1 MSESKGFDMSKMST
15 AGKVLITASALYVI
29 DVLFFG
35 WNCVDLGIDIG
46 IDTCVKGT
54 HGIGTINLLLGI
66 ALLAWEIMWVADV
79 KISAPRAL
87 VSAGLAAGIVIFT
100 VLKIIVDSE
109 YLALFAWVGLILALV
124 IGYGGWLRWQEHQ
137 AAGSGA
143 GGGMPPPSDGMS
155 A

>member
-1 MSESKGFDMSKMST
+1 MSESKGFDMSRMST
-15 AGKVLITASALYVI
+15 AGKILIIASALYVI

-35 WNCVDLGIDIG
+35 WNCIDLGVDLG

-54 HGIGTINLLLGI
+54 HGVGTINLLLGI
-66 ALLAWEIMWVADV
+66 ALLAWEILWVADV

-87 VSAGLAAGIVIFT
+87 VSAGLAAGIVVFT
-100 VLKIIVDSE
+100 VLKIIADSE
-109 YLALFAWVGLILALV
+109 LLALAAWVGLILALV

-137 AAGSGA
+137 AGGSGA
-143 GGGMPPPSDGMS
+143 GAGMPPPSDGMS

>member
-1 MSESKGFDMSKMST
+1 MGAQLGILPGRRWGSPAKGARMSESKGFDMSKMST

-29 DVLFFG
+29 DVLLF
-35 WNCVDLGIDIG
+35 
-46 IDTCVKGT
+46 
-54 HGIGTINLLLGI
+54 GI